1 MANVALAPGQ
11 LVDRMRFRALPWFVR
26 KEHEEARRCERTRVL
41 ALLVMSK
48 STKARRCE
56 RTRVLALLVMS
67 KSQGGRFHGAT
78 PSAEL
83 GPPSPSSSDSRV
95 SKERSPCCA
104 ERGRLRA

>member
-1 MANVALAPGQ
+1 MANVALAAGQ
-11 LVDRMRFRALPWFVR
+11 LVDRMRFRALPRFVR

-48 STKARRCE
+48 SQR
-56 RTRVLALLVMS
+56 
-67 KSQGGRFHGAT
+67 GRFHRAT

-104 ERGRLRA
+104 ERGTLRA